1 MGRRRYAFDEAKA
14 RRYIEE
20 RGLDADGNYKPHL
33 TVRDVP
39 SHGRSHRSPSG
50 DANRAVHTLSDGE
63 YNYAVH
69 LRAQGA
75 VVQEQFALDR
85 VETLKAAI
93 DLRLKHPTTLDGTP
107 LPLTV
112 DFRILEPWNGFAA
125 RRLTFKYSTDVLTPR
140 DYEVLAIQALCC
152 KRQGEPLEII
162 DESFYDR
169 FVVRKYEQIAPFR
182 SLEHL
187 VGYDPS
193 LIPAV
198 AKDLGAAISTD
209 ADSTILQYCADAAC
223 RLQTT
228 KQAIFDVVRHLLA
241 QRVVHAPLTGDR
253 QLPQLQLAEFTV
265 TGSR

>member
-14 RRYIEE
+14 RRYIDE
-20 RGLDADGNYKPHL
+20 RGLDADGNYTPHL

-39 SHGRSHRSPSG
+39 SRGRSHRSPSG

-63 YNYAVH
+63 YNCAVH
-69 LRAQGA
+69 LRALGA

-85 VETLKAAI
+85 VETLKAAF

-107 LPLTV
+107 LSLTI
-112 DFRILEPWNGFAA
+112 DFRVLEPWNGFAA

-140 DYEVLAIQALCC
+140 NHEVLAIQALCC
-152 KRQGEPLEII
+152 ERQGEPLEII
-162 DESFYDR
+162 DESFYDKPA
-169 FVVRKYEQIAPFR
+169 VRKFEQIAPFR

-187 VGYDPS
+187 VEHDPS

-198 AKDLGAAISTD
+198 AKDLGAAILTD

-223 RLQTT
+223 RLQAT
-228 KQAIFDVVRHLLA
+228 KQAVFDVIRHLLA
-241 QRVVHAPLTGDR
+241 QRVVQVPLTGDR

-265 TGSR
+265 MGNR